1 MTYYLSWIL
10 ARLNSLINAVSVPLL
25 KWISHV
31 PGWLSN
37 TIISAIVG
45 IVLLVIF
52 KYVSNQKAIGKV
64 KDSIK
69 ANMLAMRLFKES
81 IVVTFKIEGQL
92 LKGAASLLL
101 YSVKPVLVMIFP
113 VLLILAQLSVW
124 YQQRPLNIGEEA
136 LVTVQMNNNMK
147 DALSDVILQP
157 ETSVDTIMGPVV
169 ISSKNQVFWKLKAKE
184 QGYHTITF
192 DVDSKKFTKELA
204 IGNGFMR
211 TSPLRPGYHPLD
223 IIEYPAESPL
233 PPDSIVESISV
244 EYPDRNEYLS
254 GTDWWVIYFFGASMF
269 FAMLFK
275 PILKVRF

>member
-1 MTYYLSWIL
+1 MTYYLSWFL
-10 ARLNSLINAVSVPLL
+10 ARLNSLVNAVSIPLL
-25 KWISHV
+25 KWIGHV

-37 TIISAIVG
+37 TIISAVIG
-45 IVLLVIF
+45 VLLLIVF

-92 LKGAASLLL
+92 LKGAVMLLL
-101 YSVKPVLVMIFP
+101 YAVKPVLVMIFP
-113 VLLILAQLSVW
+113 VILILAQLSLW
-124 YQQRPLNIGEEA
+124 FQQRPLNIGEEA

-147 DALSDVILQP
+147 DALSEVALQP
-157 ETSVDTIMGPVV
+157 ETSVDTVMGPVV
-169 ISSKNQVFWKLKAKE
+169 ISSKNQVLWKLKAKE
-184 QGYHTITF
+184 PGYRTLTF
-192 DVDSKKFTKELA
+192 DVDSEKFTKELA

-233 PPDSIVESISV
+233 PTDSVVESISV
-244 EYPDRNEYLS
+244 EYPDRDGRLS

-269 FAMLFK
+269 FALLFK
-275 PILKVRF
+275 PILKVKF